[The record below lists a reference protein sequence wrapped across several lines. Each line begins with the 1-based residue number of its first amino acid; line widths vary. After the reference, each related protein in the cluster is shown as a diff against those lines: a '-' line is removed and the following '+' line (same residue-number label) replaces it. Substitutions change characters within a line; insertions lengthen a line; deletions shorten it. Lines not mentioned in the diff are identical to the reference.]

1 MVNLIWIGMIVV
13 GLIYSVVNGTTSK
26 VNTAMFDASTQAVQL
41 VIGFIAVFT
50 FWLGMMEIAK
60 QSGLL
65 DKLTAFSR
73 PILLK
78 LFPELSPKDPAL
90 GFIMSNMTA
99 NFFGLGNAATPFGL
113 KAMTALQ
120 ANNPD
125 PAVPT
130 RSMITF
136 LCLNTAAL
144 TLFPTTVISLRMTHG
159 APDPMDI
166 VVPAFL
172 ATCFSC
178 VIAITL
184 DRLFYIFTVKRSR
197 RRR

>member
-1 MVNLIWIGMIVV
+1 MVNIIWIGMIVIGV
-13 GLIYSVVNGTTSK
+13 VYSFINGTTAD

-41 VIGFIAVFT
+41 IIGFIAVFT

-65 DKLTAFSR
+65 DKLTALSR
-73 PILLK
+73 PLLLK
-78 LFPELSPKDPAL
+78 LFPDLKPDDPAL

-120 ANNPD
+120 ANNPTPD
-125 PAVPT
+125 TPN
-130 RSMITF
+130 RSMVTF
-136 LCLNTAAL
+136 LVLNTAAL

-159 APDPMDI
+159 AIDPMDI
-166 VVPAFL
+166 VIPAFL
-172 ATCFSC
+172 ATCCSC
-178 VIAITL
+178 IMALTL
-184 DRLFYIFTVKRSR
+184 DRVFYLFTVKRNR
-197 RRR
+197 RL

>member
-1 MVNLIWIGMIVV
+1 MILV
-13 GLIYSVVNGTTSK
+13 GIIYSFFNGTTSD
-26 VNTAMFDASTQAVQL
+26 VNTAMFDASTQAVEL
-41 VIGFIAVFT
+41 VIGFVAVFT

-65 DKLTAFSR
+65 EKLTNLFR
-73 PILLK
+73 PLLIK
-78 LFPELSPKDPAL
+78 LFPELKPTDPAL
-90 GFIMSNMTA
+90 GFIMSNLTA

-120 ANNPD
+120 KNNPT
-125 PAVPT
+125 PHTPT

-159 APDPMDI
+159 ALDPMDI
-166 VVPAFL
+166 VIPAFL
-172 ATCFSC
+172 ATCCSC
-178 VIAITL
+178 TMAILL
-184 DRLFYIFTVKRSR
+184 DRVFYFFSTRQNR
-197 RRR
+197 RT